1 MAYEIVMYS
10 RFSPCPYVRSAKRVL
25 DRERIPYREI
35 YIDEDP
41 AAKQRVDRVDRLPV
55 RPNDYLGAA
64 GRDSTLTRNRRPLAP
79 GASPKGVD
87 RGPMITEP
95 GEVQLENWLRRH
107 GLLGSGG

>member
-25 DRERIPYREI
+25 ERERIPYREI

-41 AAKQRVDRVDRLPV
+41 AAKQRVIEWTGFQSVPTIILAQPGEILPYEG
-55 RPNDYLGAA
+55 PQ
-64 GRDSTLTRNRRPLAP
+64 PLAP
-79 GASPKGVD
+79 GASPKGID
-87 RGPMITEP
+87 RGTMITEP

-107 GLLGSGG
+107 GFMK

>member
-41 AAKQRVDRVDRLPV
+41 AAKQRVIEWTGFQSVPTIILAQPGEILPYEA
-55 RPNDYLGAA
+55 PE
-64 GRDSTLTRNRRPLAP
+64 PLAP
-79 GASPKGVD
+79 GASPKGID

-107 GLLGSGG
+107 GFMK

>member
-25 DRERIPYREI
+25 ERERIPYREL

-41 AAKQRVDRVDRLPV
+41 AAKQRVIEWTGFQSVPTIILAQPGEILPYEE
-55 RPNDYLGAA
+55 PQ
-64 GRDSTLTRNRRPLAP
+64 PLAS
-79 GASPKGVD
+79 GASPKGID
-87 RGPMITEP
+87 RGTMITEP

-107 GLLGSGG
+107 GFMK

>member
-41 AAKQRVDRVDRLPV
+41 AAKQRVIEWTGFQSVPTIILAQPGEILPYEE
-55 RPNDYLGAA
+55 PQ
-64 GRDSTLTRNRRPLAP
+64 PLAP

>member
-41 AAKQRVDRVDRLPV
+41 AAKQRVIEWTGFQSVPTIILTQPGEILPYEE
-55 RPNDYLGAA
+55 PQ
-64 GRDSTLTRNRRPLAP
+64 PLAP

>member
-25 DRERIPYREI
+25 ERERIPYREL

-41 AAKQRVDRVDRLPV
+41 AAKQRVIEWTGFQSVPTIILAQPGEILPYEE
-55 RPNDYLGAA
+55 PQ
-64 GRDSTLTRNRRPLAP
+64 PLAS

-87 RGPMITEP
+87 RGTMITEP

-107 GLLGSGG
+107 GFMK

>member
-55 RPNDYLGAA
+55 RPTIIWRSRARFYLNEEPQAA
-64 GRDSTLTRNRRPLAP
+64 GSRRQ
-79 GASPKGVD
+79 S
-87 RGPMITEP
+87 E
-95 GEVQLENWLRRH
+95 RR
-107 GLLGSGG
+107 

>member
-41 AAKQRVDRVDRLPV
+41 AAKQRVIEWTGFQSVPTIILAQPGEILPYEA
-55 RPNDYLGAA
+55 PE
-64 GRDSTLTRNRRPLAP
+64 PLAP
-79 GASPKGVD
+79 GASPKGID

-107 GLLGSGG
+107 GFMG

>member
-25 DRERIPYREI
+25 ERERIPYREL

-41 AAKQRVDRVDRLPV
+41 AAKQRVIEWTGFQSVPTIILAQPGEILPYEA
-55 RPNDYLGAA
+55 PQ
-64 GRDSTLTRNRRPLAP
+64 PLAP
-79 GASPKGVD
+79 GASPKGID
-87 RGPMITEP
+87 RGTMITEP

-107 GLLGSGG
+107 GFMK